1 MISLGFIDENFEMVL
16 DHLSYSSTL
25 ICQISKNCQNGRR
38 KKKTMKK
45 YKTPILKKTKQKLH
59 KIQWHNKQKFQQ

>member
-25 ICQISKNCQNGRR
+25 ICQISKIVKMEG
-38 KKKTMKK
+38 KKKNNKEIQNTNFEEN
-45 YKTPILKKTKQKLH
+45 KTKTA
-59 KIQWHNKQKFQQ
+59 